1 MAENKNLDF
10 DPYTHVVRPVMTERS
25 TILKEKFNQYVFE
38 VTRSSSKTDVKRA
51 IEEIFKVH
59 VDQVRTMRV
68 HGKQRRMGR
77 NTGFR
82 PDWKKAVVTLREG
95 DAIDLVEQSA

>member
-1 MAENKNLDF
+1 MTDF
-10 DPYTHVVRPVMTERS
+10 DAYSHVVRPVMTERS

-38 VTRSSSKTDVKRA
+38 VTTSSSKTDVKRA

-68 HGKQRRMGR
+68 PGKQRRMGR
-77 NTGFR
+77 NTGHR

-95 DAIDLVEQSA
+95 ETIDLVEQSA